1 MLALMQIGT
10 IIFYEYFRKDNRLK
24 TIRMFYLFILFVF
37 KERQLITI
45 LEMKEVWPKKCG
57 IKQCKQ
63 KVFNKQIFYLK
74 DISIM
79 IKDV

>member
-10 IIFYEYFRKDNRLK
+10 IIFYEYPRKDNRLK

-45 LEMKEVWPKKCG
+45 LEIKEV
-57 IKQCKQ
+57 
-63 KVFNKQIFYLK
+63 
-74 DISIM
+74 
-79 IKDV
+79 

>member
-1 MLALMQIGT
+1 MLALQIGT

-45 LEMKEVWPKKCG
+45 LEIKEV
-57 IKQCKQ
+57 
-63 KVFNKQIFYLK
+63 
-74 DISIM
+74 
-79 IKDV
+79 